1 MDWEVILK
9 VFGLITFGT
18 LFVWRGIDAW
28 RHRREERINLIEA
41 AILKVGGEEEPLP
54 RNRWDHMM
62 ADVQPIL
69 MLLFGPAM
77 IFLGFVILFV

>member
-18 LFVWRGIDAW
+18 LFVWLGIDGW
-28 RHRREERINLIEA
+28 RHRREEHVNLIEA
-41 AILKVGGEEEPLP
+41 AILKAGGEDEPVP
-54 RNRWDHMM
+54 RNRWDRMM
-62 ADVQPIL
+62 AYVQPIL

-77 IFLGFVILFV
+77 IFLGFVILFL

>member
-18 LFVWRGIDAW
+18 LFVWRGIDGW
-28 RHRREERINLIEA
+28 RHRREESINLIEA
-41 AILKVGGEEEPLP
+41 AILKVGGEDEPLP
-54 RNRWDHMM
+54 RNRWDRMM
-62 ADVQPIL
+62 ADVQPFL